1 MKRNTLTTAVVAG
14 LTGMAGMVSVT
25 NAVNVDPEGTGQVLL
40 YPYYSAHGGND
51 TLVSIVNSTN
61 RGKAVKIRF
70 REAINSRDVLDFHI
84 YMSAYDVWTAAVTK
98 ASDTDGAM
106 LKISDTTCTVPYLF
120 ESVDGEQEFLD
131 FDYNTKKDDT
141 TDPKTAST
149 IDGGPTG
156 IDRTASGYI
165 EVIEMGTLEAHPAK
179 EPVDKD
185 GKITDAGAY
194 VSWATK
200 HTSKGVPNDCDA
212 LVNAWTENAPTSA
225 KLGSAWLDDG
235 AAGTTGISAPTGGL
249 YGAASIINV
258 SDGTMFSY
266 NATAIDNFIGD
277 TNANHTKPGQ
287 DKPNLLTVGGQ
298 TVANV
303 FESGF
308 EGFDVD
314 GNGTLSEGERRDED
328 NNPNVVSQQFTKYD
342 EASKDR
348 TTKVSALLALDAVLM
363 ADSIA
368 NEYVT
373 DSASGA
379 ETEWVVTMPTKRFR
393 ADGQKFTA
401 GNGGGKVPLAPFTRT
416 FAKDKGAC
424 EDMSFTY
431 WDREEQDSQ
440 SAATPK
446 PPVVS
451 PAPPPGAPAEVF
463 SLCREANVIRFASD
477 GSYPDASGIF
487 KEPKRADT
495 PFGYTNFELDYSEGW
510 VSLDLVNVPKD
521 SKVGPA
527 ERKSVPATQELDLRS
542 TDDVAPIYRDLQR
555 DVFKGLPVIG
565 FAATTYSNGNLGD
578 GVLANYGG
586 TFQHRTSRTIAS
598 SS

>member
-1 MKRNTLTTAVVAG
+1 
-14 LTGMAGMVSVT
+14 
-25 NAVNVDPEGTGQVLL
+25 
-40 YPYYSAHGGND
+40 
-51 TLVSIVNSTN
+51 
-61 RGKAVKIRF
+61 
-70 REAINSRDVLDFHI
+70 
-84 YMSAYDVWTAAVTK
+84 
-98 ASDTDGAM
+98 
-106 LKISDTTCTVPYLF
+106 
-120 ESVDGEQEFLD
+120 
-131 FDYNTKKDDT
+131 
-141 TDPKTAST
+141 
-149 IDGGPTG
+149 
-156 IDRTASGYI
+156 
-165 EVIEMGTLEAHPAK
+165 
-179 EPVDKD
+179 
-185 GKITDAGAY
+185 
-194 VSWATK
+194 
-200 HTSKGVPNDCDA
+200 
-212 LVNAWTENAPTSA
+212 LVNAWTEDAPSSA
-225 KLGSAWLDDG
+225 KLGDVWVDDG

-258 SDGTMFSY
+258 SDGTMISY
-266 NATAIDNFIGD
+266 NATAIDNFVAED
-277 TNANHTKPGQ
+277 NTNHTKPGQ

-298 TVANV
+298 IRANV

-308 EGFDVD
+308 V
-314 GNGTLSEGERRDED
+314 TARDED
-328 NNPNVVSQQFTKYD
+328 DNGDVVSQEFTKPD
-342 EASKDR
+342 SDNSTR
-348 TTKVSALLALDAVLM
+348 DTNVSALLALDAVLM
-363 ADSIA
+363 ADAIA

-393 ADGQKFTA
+393 ADGKKFTA
-401 GNGGGKVPLAPFTRT
+401 GIGEKTVPLQPFTRQ

-510 VSLDLVNVPKD
+510 VSLDLVNVPED
-521 SKVGPA
+521 SQSDAAGS
-527 ERKSVPATQELDLRS
+527 ERVSVPVDAENDLS
-542 TDDVAPIYRDLQR
+542 NADNVKEFNKVNR

-565 FAATTYSNGNLGD
+565 FAATTYANGNLGD

-586 TFQHRTSRTIAS
+586 TFQQRTSRTIAS
-598 SS
+598 S

>member
-1 MKRNTLTTAVVAG
+1 
-14 LTGMAGMVSVT
+14 
-25 NAVNVDPEGTGQVLL
+25 
-40 YPYYSAHGGND
+40 
-51 TLVSIVNSTN
+51 
-61 RGKAVKIRF
+61 
-70 REAINSRDVLDFHI
+70 
-84 YMSAYDVWTAAVTK
+84 
-98 ASDTDGAM
+98 
-106 LKISDTTCTVPYLF
+106 
-120 ESVDGEQEFLD
+120 
-131 FDYNTKKDDT
+131 
-141 TDPKTAST
+141 
-149 IDGGPTG
+149 
-156 IDRTASGYI
+156 YI
-165 EVIEMGTLEAHPAK
+165 EVIEMGTLEAHPSK
-179 EPVDKD
+179 EPADADKD
-185 GKITDAGAY
+185 GQPDDPGAY

-212 LVNAWTENAPTSA
+212 LVNAWTEDAPSSA
-225 KLGSAWLDDG
+225 KLGDAWVDKP
-235 AAGTTGISAPTGGL
+235 ATGINAPTGGL

-266 NATAIDNFIGD
+266 NATAIDNFIGEDD
-277 TNANHTKPGQ
+277 TTNHTEPGK

-298 TVANV
+298 VTANV
-303 FESGF
+303 FASIE
-308 EGFDVD
+308 DVVND
-314 GNGTLSEGERRDED
+314 RDED
-328 NNPNVVSQQFTKYD
+328 SNLDVVSHEFTKTD
-342 EASKDR
+342 SDNSTR
-348 TTKVSALLALDAVLM
+348 DTNVSALLALDAVLM

-401 GNGGGKVPLAPFTRT
+401 GIGEKTVPLQPFTRQ

-431 WDREEQDSQ
+431 WDREEQGSQ

-477 GSYPDASGIF
+477 ESYPDASGIF

-510 VSLDLVNVPKD
+510 VSLDLVTIPKD
-521 SKVGPA
+521 SDKGPGERESVLADKEHDLNA
-527 ERKSVPATQELDLRS
+527 E
-542 TDDVAPIYRDLQR
+542 DVQRIYQWENNR

-565 FAATTYSNGNLGD
+565 FAATTYTNGNLGE

-586 TFQHRTSRTIAS
+586 TFQHRTGRTIAS